1 MIMNQHEG
9 VKIIVIDGD
18 GWRDGAVE
26 WLYNASKNTDVLV
39 MDLEEVYLRN
49 IEKKLQQNNSL
60 QEETN
65 KLLKEILREL
75 ISNKS

>member
-1 MIMNQHEG
+1 
-9 VKIIVIDGD
+9 
-18 GWRDGAVE
+18 
-26 WLYNASKNTDVLV
+26 

-60 QEETN
+60 QEEAN

>member
-1 MIMNQHEG
+1 
-9 VKIIVIDGD
+9 
-18 GWRDGAVE
+18 
-26 WLYNASKNTDVLV
+26 

-49 IEKKLQQNNSL
+49 IDQKMQQNNSL

>member
-1 MIMNQHEG
+1 
-9 VKIIVIDGD
+9 
-18 GWRDGAVE
+18 
-26 WLYNASKNTDVLV
+26 

-49 IEKKLQQNNSL
+49 IDQKIQQNNSL

>member
-1 MIMNQHEG
+1 
-9 VKIIVIDGD
+9 
-18 GWRDGAVE
+18 
-26 WLYNASKNTDVLV
+26 

>member
-1 MIMNQHEG
+1 
-9 VKIIVIDGD
+9 
-18 GWRDGAVE
+18 
-26 WLYNASKNTDVLV
+26 

-49 IEKKLQQNNSL
+49 IEKKLHENNIL

-75 ISNKS
+75 MSNKS

>member
-1 MIMNQHEG
+1 
-9 VKIIVIDGD
+9 
-18 GWRDGAVE
+18 
-26 WLYNASKNTDVLV
+26 

-49 IEKKLQQNNSL
+49 IDQKLMQNNIL

-75 ISNKS
+75 MSKKS

>member
-1 MIMNQHEG
+1 
-9 VKIIVIDGD
+9 
-18 GWRDGAVE
+18 
-26 WLYNASKNTDVLV
+26 

-75 ISNKS
+75 ISIKS

>member
-1 MIMNQHEG
+1 
-9 VKIIVIDGD
+9 
-18 GWRDGAVE
+18 
-26 WLYNASKNTDVLV
+26 

-49 IEKKLQQNNSL
+49 IDQKLHQNNSL

-75 ISNKS
+75 MSKKS